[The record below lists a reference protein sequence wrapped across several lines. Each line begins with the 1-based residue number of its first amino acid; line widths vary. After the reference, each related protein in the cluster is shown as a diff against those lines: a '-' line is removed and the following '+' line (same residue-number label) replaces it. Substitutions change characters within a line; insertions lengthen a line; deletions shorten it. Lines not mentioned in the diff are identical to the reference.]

1 MGHEDLKNQP
11 FYQSLIQLNN
21 DNGIVTFED
30 IVSAIKSF
38 KAPVSDLDEVINAL
52 QEDGVTYSEDNDDNF
67 EIPSPEDMAEGA
79 FSDDDLESDEDL
91 DEESDDFISSD
102 DSDDVLLVSNDED
115 EEEEESSDEVKDD
128 EDEDEDE
135 EDLSDEESEE
145 PGINEWKGTDDESDS
160 VGERFIDISNFS
172 EQGIDH

>member
-79 FSDDDLESDEDL
+79 FSEIPMT
-91 DEESDDFISSD
+91 FF
-102 DSDDVLLVSNDED
+102 
-115 EEEEESSDEVKDD
+115 
-128 EDEDEDE
+128 
-135 EDLSDEESEE
+135 LSATTRMRRKRKV
-145 PGINEWKGTDDESDS
+145 PMK
-160 VGERFIDISNFS
+160 
-172 EQGIDH
+172 